1 MKIKKLTLLLAMM
14 LCGISAYAGH
24 PQSKTDKS
32 VEFRPHWDLQLQG
45 GVAYTLGE
53 SSKFGELLSPSLAL
67 STNYKF
73 HHAMGVRFGL
83 GGWQGKGSLVL
94 RNVEYKFNFL
104 QLNADYKLDLSSLIG
119 GFNHKRVC
127 SVYVLAGVGLNYG
140 FNNKAAQNLAASSAA
155 WSTELEYLWNSKIF
169 VAGRVGAGLDFRVGE
184 RFTINL
190 EGNANFL
197 SDKFNSKR
205 AENLDWQF
213 NLLGGL
219 SYRFGKNHQPS
230 KVWMEQ
236 KAAEEAARVA
246 AEAARVEAAKKA
258 AAAAKAEQERIAAEK
273 AAAEKAEQERV
284 KAEAERAKAEKIA
297 QLTAV
302 NEKHSENILF
312 SIGSAHINKKEAA
325 KLKRLAE
332 WLNAN
337 EKYIVDIVGYADAAT
352 GTPKVNLEISKRR
365 AESVQKKLIA
375 YGVAENRI
383 VMDYKGDTVQP
394 FIGKVEENRV
404 VICALEF

>member
-1 MKIKKLTLLLAMM
+1 M
-14 LCGISAYAGH
+14 
-24 PQSKTDKS
+24 
-32 VEFRPHWDLQLQG
+32 
-45 GVAYTLGE
+45 GE
-53 SSKFGELLSPSLAL
+53 SSNFGDLLSPSLAL

-94 RNVEYKFNFL
+94 RDIEYKFNFL

-127 SVYVLAGVGLNYG
+127 SVYVLAGAGLNYG
-140 FNNKAAQNLAASSAA
+140 FNNKEAQNLAASSAE

-190 EGNANFL
+190 EGNVNL
-197 SDKFNSKR
+197 MSDKFNSKR
-205 AENLDWQF
+205 AENIDWQF

-258 AAAAKAEQERIAAEK
+258 AAAAKAEQERI
-273 AAAEKAEQERV
+273 
-284 KAEAERAKAEKIA
+284 KAEAERAQAEKVA
-297 QLTAV
+297 HLTAI
-302 NEKHSENILF
+302 NKEHAENIMF
-312 SIGSAHINKKEAA
+312 SIGSSYINKKESA
-325 KLKRLAE
+325 KLKKLAE
-332 WLNAN
+332 WLKAN
-337 EKYIVDIVGYADAAT
+337 EKYTVDIVGYADAAT
-352 GTPKVNLEISKRR
+352 
-365 AESVQKKLIA
+365 
-375 YGVAENRI
+375 
-383 VMDYKGDTVQP
+383 
-394 FIGKVEENRV
+394 
-404 VICALEF
+404 

>member
-1 MKIKKLTLLLAMM
+1 MKIKKLTLLAAML
-14 LCGISAYAGH
+14 LCSIGAYAGH

-53 SSKFGELLSPSLAL
+53 SSKFGELISPSLAL

-83 GGWQGKGSLVL
+83 SGWQGKGSLVL
-94 RNVEYKFNFL
+94 RDIEYKFNFL

-140 FNNKAAQNLAASSAA
+140 FNNKAAQNLAASSAS

-190 EGNANFL
+190 EGNANFM

-205 AENLDWQF
+205 AENLDWQL

-230 KVWMEQ
+230 KVWAQQQ
-236 KAAEEAARVA
+236 KAAEEAAAAAAVQARLA
-246 AEAARVEAAKKA
+246 AEQK
-258 AAAAKAEQERIAAEK
+258 AAAAKAEAERIEAEKK
-273 AAAEKAEQERV
+273 AAAA
-284 KAEAERAKAEKIA
+284 KAEAARIEAAKRAEAEKLAHIA
-297 QLTAV
+297 AI
-302 NEKHSENILF
+302 NKDHSENILF
-312 SIGSAHINKKEAA
+312 SIGSAYINKKEAA

-332 WLNAN
+332 WLKAN

-352 GTPKVNLEISKRR
+352 GTPKVNLEVSKRR
-365 AESVQKKLIA
+365 AESVRKMLISN
-375 YGVAENRI
+375 GVAENRI

-394 FIGKVEENRV
+394 YVGKIEENRV
-404 VICALEF
+404 VICALEL